1 METVCDPSSFHF
13 FFWMVY
19 WRGVSLHSK
28 KKLTVLNHRNLV
40 YQKRPSNSF
49 MPFSV
54 VLVMTSIGRNVHCPT
69 YTHLAGQNSITPPH
83 DGGKNRQARDLCDS
97 THSLRHIASV
107 CVPCCWFFF
116 QSAGKSQFQHLFRD
130 TVVKAWQTPPIELQ
144 CDSTLTSSYQ
154 ASISHLPSESADVFP
169 LLSCSSQQADEN
181 SATLPKEF
189 TESPSHCPCRFHA
202 VVWSAQSLWW
212 SFLCLNGCSHSTDKL
227 YTDFRQTIRIT
238 RKWNGGPWS
247 EQGWPFQ
254 HF

>member
-1 METVCDPSSFHF
+1 
-13 FFWMVY
+13 
-19 WRGVSLHSK
+19 
-28 KKLTVLNHRNLV
+28 
-40 YQKRPSNSF
+40 

-54 VLVMTSIGRNVHCPT
+54 VLVMTSIGRNIHCPT
-69 YTHLAGQNSITPPH
+69 YTHLAGQNNITSPH

-154 ASISHLPSESADVFP
+154 ASISYLPSESADVFP

-181 SATLPKEF
+181 SATLPKNSLNVLPTAHVGF
-189 TESPSHCPCRFHA
+189 MRLCDQPSPC
-202 VVWSAQSLWW
+202 
-212 SFLCLNGCSHSTDKL
+212 
-227 YTDFRQTIRIT
+227 
-238 RKWNGGPWS
+238 GGPFCAWMGAVIPQTNFILIS
-247 EQGWPFQ
+247 VRPLG
-254 HF
+254 